1 MNRLLLF
8 FCTVLLGSNYL
19 YAQTDYSNRQQL
31 GQRVAALQK
40 SHPNYVKTSSLAKTL
55 GGSEVWMITIGT
67 GNVQEKPALA
77 IVGGVEGKHLLGVE
91 LAIGFAENLLAGA
104 GNADVKKLL
113 ESQTFYV
120 FPNMSPDATEQYF
133 ANLQFERSGNA
144 KKSDYDRDGKVGEDG
159 YDDLDN
165 NGKITMIRVEDPTGD
180 YVVNPNESRSLIKA
194 DRAKGQLGQYQI
206 YSEGIDNDKDGSFNE
221 DGDEGIHFNRNST
234 HNYKNFLPGAGEHA
248 VSEVENRA
256 LFDFLYDAFN
266 VYAVMT
272 FGPYNNLSHPIQVAA
287 RPTGGQAAAGQG
299 GRGGAGMGGGGF
311 GGGFGG
317 GMFFGTGRITNWS
330 ASDAQANAYA
340 ADRYKELT
348 GTKDAPR
355 TTAETGDFA
364 EWAYYHYGRL
374 SFSTPGWWVPKVAA
388 EGAERPG
395 PGARGGAP
403 AAGGGSG
410 AIEDPVA
417 DYLKWAAS
425 EGISNTFTDW
435 KAIQH
440 PDFPG
445 KKVEVGGVHPFVLHN
460 PPYRLVS
467 DIVAKHTEFVK
478 ALADMAPFIELID
491 VKTEKIDNG
500 LSRVTV
506 KVFNTG
512 HLPTLSQVGQRSQ
525 FNKLIAVRV
534 NTTGNQKVI
543 SGRSSQTI
551 GTIEG
556 RSAVELSWLIQGSGK
571 VTIEAGSP
579 NTGSD
584 KVEVSL

>member
-31 GQRVAALQK
+31 SQRVAALQN

-55 GGSEVWMITIGT
+55 GGSDVWMITIGT

-91 LAIGFAENLLAGA
+91 LAIGFAENLLADA
-104 GNADVKKLL
+104 GNPQVKNLL
-113 ESQTFYV
+113 ETQTFYV

-133 ANLQFERSGNA
+133 ASLQYERSGNA
-144 KKSDYDRDGKVGEDG
+144 RKVDYDRDGKVGEDG

-165 NGKITMIRVEDPTGD
+165 DGKITTIRVEDPTGD
-180 YVVNPNESRSLIKA
+180 YILNPNEPRSLIKA
-194 DRAKGQLGQYQI
+194 DRAKGQLGQFLI
-206 YSEGIDNDKDGSFNE
+206 FSEGIDNDKDGELNE

-272 FGPYNNLSHPIQVAA
+272 FGPYNNLSHPVQAPA
-287 RPTGGQAAAGQG
+287 RAAGSQPTASPG
-299 GRGGAGMGGGGF
+299 GR
-311 GGGFGG
+311 GG
-317 GMFFGTGRITNWS
+317 GMFFGSGRVTSWS
-330 ASDAQANAYA
+330 ATDAQANAYA
-340 ADRYKELT
+340 SDRYKELT

-355 TTAETGDFA
+355 TTAPTGDFA

-388 EGAERPG
+388 DGASGSGARAG
-395 PGARGGAP
+395 APGA
-403 AAGGGSG
+403 GGSG

-425 EGISNTFTDW
+425 EGITNTFADW
-435 KAIQH
+435 KAIEH

-445 KKVEVGGVHPFVLHN
+445 KKVEVGGVHPFVMTN
-460 PPYRLVS
+460 PPYRMVS
-467 DIVAKHTEFVK
+467 DIVAKHTQFVK
-478 ALADMAPFIELID
+478 ELADMAPFIELID

-506 KVFNTG
+506 KVFNSG

-534 NTTGNQKVI
+534 NTSGNQKVI
-543 SGRSSQTI
+543 SGRSAQTI

>member
-1 MNRLLLF
+1 MNRLLLL
-8 FCTVLLGSNYL
+8 FCTVLLGGNYL
-19 YAQTDYSNRQQL
+19 YAQADYSNRQQL
-31 GQRVAALQK
+31 NQRVASLQK
-40 SHPNYVKTSSLAKTL
+40 SHPNYVKTTSLVKTL
-55 GGSEVWMITIGT
+55 GGSDIWMITIGT
-67 GNVQEKPALA
+67 GDVQAKPAMA

-91 LAIGFAENLLAGA
+91 LAIGFAENLLTDA
-104 GNADVKKLL
+104 GNADTKKLL

-133 ANLQFERSGNA
+133 ASLQYERSGNA
-144 KKSDYDRDGKVGEDG
+144 RKVDYDRDGKVGEDG
-159 YDDLDN
+159 YDDLDKD
-165 NGKITMIRVEDPTGD
+165 GKITMMRVEDPTGD
-180 YVVNPNESRSLIKA
+180 YILNPNESRSLIKA
-194 DRAKGQLGQYQI
+194 DRAKGQLGKYLL

-221 DGDEGIHFNRNST
+221 DGDEGIKFNRNST
-234 HNYKNFLPGAGEHA
+234 YNYKNFLPGAGEHA

-287 RPTGGQAAAGQG
+287 RPANSQPAAGPG
-299 GRGGAGMGGGGF
+299 GRGGF

-317 GMFFGTGRITNWS
+317 MFFGSGRITSWS
-330 ASDAQANAYA
+330 AGDAQANAYA
-340 ADRYKELT
+340 AERYKELT

-355 TTAETGDFA
+355 TTTETGDFA
-364 EWAYYHYGRL
+364 EWAYFHYGRL

-388 EGAERPG
+388 EGGERPAAG
-395 PGARGGAP
+395 PRGGAP
-403 AAGGGSG
+403 GGAGAGS
-410 AIEDPVA
+410 IEDPVA

-425 EGISNTFTDW
+425 EGITNTFTDW
-435 KAIQH
+435 NEVQH

-445 KKVEVGGVHPFVLHN
+445 KKVEVGGVHPFVLNN
-460 PPYRLVS
+460 PPYRMVS
-467 DIVAKHTEFVK
+467 DIVAKHTDFVK

-534 NTTGNQKVI
+534 NTSGNQKVV
-543 SGRSSQTI
+543 SGRSAQTI

-556 RSAVELSWLIQGSGK
+556 RSAVELSWLIQGTGK

-584 KVEVSL
+584 TVEVSL

>member
-1 MNRLLLF
+1 MNRLLMF

-40 SHPNYVKTSSLAKTL
+40 SHPNYVKTKSIAKTL
-55 GGSEVWMITIGT
+55 GGSDVWMITIGT
-67 GNVQEKPALA
+67 GTVEQKPALA

-91 LAIGFAENLLAGA
+91 LAIGFAENLLADA
-104 GNADVKKLL
+104 GNTEVKKLL

-133 ANLQFERSGNA
+133 AGLQYERSGNA
-144 KKSDYDRDGKVGEDG
+144 RKVDYDRDGKIGEDG
-159 YDDLDN
+159 FDDLDKD
-165 NGKITMIRVEDPTGD
+165 GKITFLRVTDPTGD
-180 YVVNPNESRSLIKA
+180 YILNPNESRTLIKA
-194 DRAKGQLGQYQI
+194 DRSKGQLGQYAI
-206 YSEGIDNDKDGSFNE
+206 YSEGIDNDKDGTLNE
-221 DGDEGIHFNRNST
+221 DGDQGIHFNRNST
-234 HNYKNFLPGAGEHA
+234 YNYKNFLPGAGDYA
-248 VSEVENRA
+248 VSEPENRA

-266 VYAVMT
+266 VYAVLT
-272 FGPYNNLSHPIQVAA
+272 FGPYNNLSQPIQVAA
-287 RPTGGQAAAGQG
+287 RPTSAQPAAAAG
-299 GRGGAGMGGGGF
+299 GRGGF
-311 GGGFGG
+311 GGG
-317 GMFFGTGRITNWS
+317 RVTNWS
-330 ASDAQANAYA
+330 AADAQANAYA

-355 TTAETGDFA
+355 TNAESGDFS

-374 SFSTPGWWVPKVAA
+374 SFSTPGWWVPKVTA
-388 EGAERPG
+388 EGGERPG
-395 PGARGGAP
+395 SGARGGAP
-403 AAGGGSG
+403 AGGAG
-410 AIEDPVA
+410 AVEDPVA

-425 EGISNTFTDW
+425 EGITNTFTDW
-435 KAIQH
+435 KVIQH

-445 KKVEVGGVHPFVLHN
+445 KQVEVGGIHPYVLNN

-478 ALADMAPFIELID
+478 SLAGMAPFIELID
-491 VKTEKIDNG
+491 VQTEKIDNG

-506 KVFNTG
+506 KVFNAG
-512 HLPTLSQVGQRSQ
+512 QLPTLAQVGQRSQ
-525 FNKLIAVRV
+525 FSKLIAVRV
-534 NTTGNQKVI
+534 NTSGNQKVVSGRAVQTI
-543 SGRSSQTI
+543 GSIQGRSS
-551 GTIEG
+551 
-556 RSAVELSWLIQGSGK
+556 VEMSWLIQGTGK